1 MLPQCHH
8 ISTAVFQFWGSI
20 LGCFQTQT
28 RHKFEMLRTS
38 LLSKPSL
45 SCKHVAAVSR
55 RGNCTPLPSSAKGGE
70 FILFDWKMGIS
81 KDWRFP
87 TVSFAAW
94 PYTAC
99 IDLHLFETAGNKVEL
114 LGPGQWT
121 MIFQWQVSFFFV
133 FSWILNGVLYNNLVS
148 RFALALCECRIRA
161 RQSFR
166 ARCRPALVMLML
178 IKLKAIGWTC
188 QNMFW
193 MLNYIAAGK
202 NTK

>member
-38 LLSKPSL
+38 PLSKPSL

-114 LGPGQWT
+114 LGPGQWA
-121 MIFQWQVSFFFV
+121 MIFQWQVSFFFL
-133 FSWILNGVLYNNLVS
+133 F
-148 RFALALCECRIRA
+148 FHE
-161 RQSFR
+161 
-166 ARCRPALVMLML
+166 
-178 IKLKAIGWTC
+178 
-188 QNMFW
+188 FW
-193 MLNYIAAGK
+193 MVYCIIIWCHVLRSLFASAESELARAFELVAGLL
-202 NTK
+202 